1 MQNSLIWIGFFL
13 ILGIHI
19 MPNLHLM
26 QINKK
31 GKSEI
36 NKSMVV
42 WGMAVVTGTSLMVGK
57 NKYQGQIFV
66 KQRAKNKTCSFAI
79 CIFMGKFLIIRNIL
93 TYQQSFSVSIIFLP
107 TSMLYL
113 SSLSLKPQQVWLSRI
128 NTF

>member
-1 MQNSLIWIGFFL
+1 
-13 ILGIHI
+13 

-66 KQRAKNKTCSFAI
+66 KQRAEK
-79 CIFMGKFLIIRNIL
+79 
-93 TYQQSFSVSIIFLP
+93 
-107 TSMLYL
+107 
-113 SSLSLKPQQVWLSRI
+113 
-128 NTF
+128 

>member
-1 MQNSLIWIGFFL
+1 MITTYAKFINLNRFFL

-42 WGMAVVTGTSLMVGK
+42 WGMAIVTGTSLMVGK

-66 KQRAKNKTCSFAI
+66 KQRAEK
-79 CIFMGKFLIIRNIL
+79 
-93 TYQQSFSVSIIFLP
+93 
-107 TSMLYL
+107 
-113 SSLSLKPQQVWLSRI
+113 
-128 NTF
+128 